1 MTIKRNGPCDRVAK
15 GSCTTGLSG
24 EQPGC
29 SCAEERRLQDE
40 CESFLADA
48 QKGSKAALEGWRDTI
63 NALAMLRGA
72 I

>member
-24 EQPGC
+24 ERLSG
-29 SCAEERRLQDE
+29 SFAEETRLQQE
-40 CESFLADA
+40 YESFLADA